1 MKKIPTLFKR
11 EFSPDNKK
19 KRIINV
25 KKDKCERGLLY
36 SIVRFLW
43 PIGIAA
49 TIMGFIMF
57 LEHDLIY
64 EACLQALT
72 LMMMIYVWPK
82 MKD

>member
-1 MKKIPTLFKR
+1 M
-11 EFSPDNKK
+11 
-19 KRIINV
+19 

-36 SIVRFLW
+36 PIVRFLW
-43 PIGIAA
+43 PVGIAA
-49 TIMGFIMF
+49 PLMGFIIF
-57 LEHDLIY
+57 LGHDLIY